1 MSDMLQLVVTKISER
16 WSLQGADKLK
26 HIGPLVRPTPQRRD
40 KYKYPIV
47 NNVMVRIV
55 LITTVLIASVSGAV
69 GQTKSFTPVE
79 GANLKAKIE
88 NAVAQ
93 GRNNAPGGRF
103 WVGYQFEVRP
113 GAATDFE
120 VVDGA
125 GGVYI
130 SMDGTSMMFDSRYET
145 RELGLFFLF
154 DVQREQFTRAEVYN
168 LKRNHEF
175 GSYPVFWAGHVG
187 NEESL
192 TYLRGIIDSTAP
204 EIKRLADRA
213 TFAIALHDD
222 ARVDQMLIDLIRRPI
237 DEPIRSRTIYWLGNT
252 PESAAKNAFFLE
264 IIRNAQEGD
273 EARQNAMSALA
284 LSRSPGNLP
293 VLQNLFETMTSRE
306 MRRRALTGI
315 ARNDNS
321 DAAATYLIHTAE
333 SEKDFELRKSAISA
347 LGRVAGQKS
356 LGALTN
362 TIDND
367 SETDLQRQAVIAISR
382 RQKDEAV
389 PILIRVAK
397 NHPKMAIRKQAIQV
411 LGQTGDER
419 AVALFRELLAQ

>member
-1 MSDMLQLVVTKISER
+1 MSK
-16 WSLQGADKLK
+16 
-26 HIGPLVRPTPQRRD
+26 
-40 KYKYPIV
+40 
-47 NNVMVRIV
+47 IV
-55 LITTVLIASVSGAV
+55 LITVLLLTTIVCVS
-69 GQTKSFTPVE
+69 GQTKPFTPVE
-79 GANLKAKIE
+79 GANLKAKMDK
-88 NAVAQ
+88 AVLL

-113 GAATDFE
+113 GVATDFE

-130 SMDGTSMMFDSRYET
+130 SMDGSSTMFDPRYET

-154 DVQREQFTRAEVYN
+154 DVAREQFTRAEVYN

-175 GSYPVFWAGHVG
+175 SGYPVYWAGRIG

-192 TYLRGIIDSTAP
+192 NFLKSIIDSPAP
-204 EIKRLADRA
+204 EMKRLADRA

-222 ARVDQMLIDLIRRPI
+222 ARVDALLTDLIRRPI
-237 DEPIRSRTIYWLGNT
+237 TEPTRSRAIYWLGNT
-252 PESAAKNAFFLE
+252 PESAAKNTFFQE
-264 IIRNAQEGD
+264 IIRNAQEDD
-273 EARQNAMSALA
+273 ESRQSAMSALA
-284 LSRSPGNLP
+284 MSRSAAILP
-293 VLQNLFETMTSRE
+293 VLENLYETMSSRE

-315 ARNDNS
+315 AGNDNH
-321 DAAATYLIHTAE
+321 DAAATYLIRTAE
-333 SEKDFELRKSAISA
+333 SEKDFELRKSAISV

-362 TIDND
+362 TVDND
-367 SETDLQRQAVIAISR
+367 SETELQRQAVIAIGK

-389 PILIRVAK
+389 PILIRIARS
-397 NHPKMAIRKQAIQV
+397 HPKMPVRKQAIQV

-419 AVALFRELLAQ
+419 AIALFRELLSK